1 MSKKG
6 KYKPMTFGDKKT
18 KEKKHNPFEIHIN
31 RVKHDVV
38 GRKSKDDRGLPG
50 IARAKAVK
58 KRERTLL
65 QEYKVRNKSNVFVDR
80 RIGEND
86 SNMDPEKKMVLRLAA
101 EKKRQF
107 NKKSLFNLNDDEEL
121 THGGFSLDANLN
133 DKLNISDD
141 EDDDMLDAQFVKKQ
155 HFGGGGFLTKSEDQ
169 GDDDKGDGKPKS
181 RKDWIDE
188 IIAESKK
195 KKAESKKEKEEQYE
209 AVSKLDAELQ
219 SFMKIMANYTL
230 TDEDKIKAKKNCEFR
245 DYDTLV
251 KELGFDRSGKALA
264 VNKLKTPEDLIKEE
278 RQRLLSL
285 EADRVQRMKGEQDK
299 SGVGMKSADD
309 LDDGFILEKDDRFHV
324 SYKNGEMITK
334 QNESEDEVENDEE
347 DQDEN
352 NNSAEEEGE
361 EEEEENEGE
370 KEDEDSDDDD
380 DESDKYSDVLE
391 DSESEDEKEPPREK
405 KIVKV
410 VTSKKKEMMEAAKKE
425 IPYTFEVPQDYESFW
440 ALLENHSPK
449 EVSLILERMIT
460 CNHPSL
466 GNNNKDKCDDI
477 YAYLLQTLHV
487 LTDPDG
493 DSPIPGVSPMIY
505 VDSFIQHIFTITQV
519 SPANSAKALMQVLLE
534 KYEECSQSKFKRYP
548 MANTFVF
555 LKIAGILFP
564 SSDYI
569 HPIMTPVM
577 TFLTH
582 LLGQAKV
589 VSQREITAAL
599 FSTHLL
605 LEYLSQSK
613 RFVPELTNLLN
624 GLLFIAIGAKKK
636 VHLPL
641 TPPFKPVGPA
651 AYLLV
656 LENTVTEYTESKLT
670 LASINNTEAE
680 LTDSFKI
687 NILCKTTKLLK
698 QLCNC
703 WSQLPSI
710 RTIMA
715 PTIKLLESLSLKN
728 YPDSVNKTVEELL
741 SAIRS
746 LPIQGQPLVKAEG
759 RPVSIKMYEPAIEEI
774 IEGVKKHHGT
784 KSYLEKQKLTHKL
797 KRERKGARRE
807 IQRDT
812 AFLARQQLKEVLLS
826 DVERKRKI
834 GLLMSGLQTQEGNFK
849 RMKNQ
854 K

>member
-1 MSKKG
+1 
-6 KYKPMTFGDKKT
+6 
-18 KEKKHNPFEIHIN
+18 
-31 RVKHDVV
+31 
-38 GRKSKDDRGLPG
+38 
-50 IARAKAVK
+50 
-58 KRERTLL
+58 
-65 QEYKVRNKSNVFVDR
+65 
-80 RIGEND
+80 
-86 SNMDPEKKMVLRLAA
+86 
-101 EKKRQF
+101 
-107 NKKSLFNLNDDEEL
+107 
-121 THGGFSLDANLN
+121 
-133 DKLNISDD
+133 
-141 EDDDMLDAQFVKKQ
+141 
-155 HFGGGGFLTKSEDQ
+155 
-169 GDDDKGDGKPKS
+169 
-181 RKDWIDE
+181 
-188 IIAESKK
+188 
-195 KKAESKKEKEEQYE
+195 
-209 AVSKLDAELQ
+209 
-219 SFMKIMANYTL
+219 
-230 TDEDKIKAKKNCEFR
+230 
-245 DYDTLV
+245 
-251 KELGFDRSGKALA
+251 
-264 VNKLKTPEDLIKEE
+264 
-278 RQRLLSL
+278 
-285 EADRVQRMKGEQDK
+285 
-299 SGVGMKSADD
+299 
-309 LDDGFILEKDDRFHV
+309 
-324 SYKNGEMITK
+324 
-334 QNESEDEVENDEE
+334 
-347 DQDEN
+347 
-352 NNSAEEEGE
+352 EEEGE

-449 EVSLILERMIT
+449 E
-460 CNHPSL
+460 
-466 GNNNKDKCDDI
+466 
-477 YAYLLQTLHV
+477 TLHV

-636 VHLPL
+636 IHEVLIANLLSVTVEKFSHDFL
-641 TPPFKPVGPA
+641 V
-651 AYLLV
+651 YLIEPSLV
-656 LENTVTEYTESKLT
+656 RQGHSVALNLLQPHEPTLRPHTIQYTESKLT